1 MAASR
6 ALWCGLVELVLP
18 LCCAGCGR
26 HGAAWCP
33 VCASGVG
40 RPRFVGGAGGFA
52 GGMSGFVGGV
62 GGLGGGLPAL
72 PPVVAAG
79 RYAGPLR
86 AALLG
91 YKERGRRELAG
102 PLAGQLHAAL
112 RGCPLP
118 VAGRCWLVPAPSRR
132 AAVRAR
138 GHDHVRTLAERLAEL
153 LAAEDEPVGVGGPLR
168 MRGGGR
174 DSVGLSPAA
183 RAANLL
189 GRVGVD
195 PSRLPPP
202 GAEVLVIDDVVTTG
216 VTLRHCVAALSEAG
230 VPVRGALVLCD
241 ATGAS

>member
-1 MAASR
+1 MAAPR
-6 ALWCGLVELVLP
+6 ALWRGLVELVLP

-33 VCASGVG
+33 DCAAGVG
-40 RPRFVGGAGGFA
+40 RPRFV
-52 GGMSGFVGGV
+52 
-62 GGLGGGLPAL
+62 GGLPAL

-118 VAGRCWLVPAPSRR
+118 VAERCWLVPAPSRR

-153 LAAEDEPVGVGGPLR
+153 LAANVAVGVGCALR

-195 PSRLPPP
+195 RSRLPPP